1 MSPTYVQDSNHPWH
15 VCRYGFSADVMER
28 YDYREG
34 KWVRDLDL
42 YDIAVD
48 KYWELE
54 EITAKE
60 AAAIVGK
67 REEEMATKEETQDPR
82 SAPMGALLRRR

>member
-1 MSPTYVQDSNHPWH
+1 MSLTYVQDSKHPWH

-42 YDIAVD
+42 YDIALG
-48 KYWELE
+48 KY
-54 EITAKE
+54 
-60 AAAIVGK
+60 
-67 REEEMATKEETQDPR
+67 
-82 SAPMGALLRRR
+82 